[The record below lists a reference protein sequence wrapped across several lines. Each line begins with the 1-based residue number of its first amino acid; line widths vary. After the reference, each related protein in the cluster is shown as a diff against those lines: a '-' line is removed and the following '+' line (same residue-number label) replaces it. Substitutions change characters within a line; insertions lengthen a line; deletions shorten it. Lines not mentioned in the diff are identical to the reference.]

1 MEDAGPDEAGDDG
14 ADNDD
19 DDDRGELA
27 DAAEDVYEVDGEDA
41 DAEEDVVDNASMLIR
56 RTSVPMIRTLFLS
69 VVYGYDGYLGNRH
82 SDRLQYGGVDGGG
95 YDCDGDNNCK
105 DLSDE
110 SNG

>member
-1 MEDAGPDEAGDDG
+1 MVDDGDVYEACYVDCDARVDVEDAGPDEAGDDG

-41 DAEEDVVDNASMLIR
+41 DAEEDEVDNASMLIR

-69 VVYGYDGYLGNRH
+69 VVY
-82 SDRLQYGGVDGGG
+82 
-95 YDCDGDNNCK
+95 
-105 DLSDE
+105 
-110 SNG
+110 